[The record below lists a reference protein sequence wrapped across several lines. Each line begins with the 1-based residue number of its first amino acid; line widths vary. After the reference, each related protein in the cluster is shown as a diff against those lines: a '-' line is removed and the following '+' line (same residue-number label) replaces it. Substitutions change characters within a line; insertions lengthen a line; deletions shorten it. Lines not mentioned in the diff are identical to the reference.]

1 MNYLDRMTKL
11 RKNLSDSEKFPYLIS
26 DLVNIKYLTGFNGS
40 YAYIIIGK
48 KYTCFIT
55 DSRYEEIAT
64 SLLDSKTDLVLQ
76 KTDLFN
82 TVKEYLPKHEKIL
95 FIEEHSAPLSFFMSL
110 KKTLKG
116 VKVIPAGDDVNSLRM
131 VKDKEEIILLN
142 KAANIV
148 DECFLHILK
157 FIKTGITEWD
167 ISNEIEFFFRK
178 NGCRKSSFPSIVA
191 SGAGSSM
198 PHYETSMKKKIKY
211 GDTILIDMGCEF
223 SGYNSDLT
231 RTLFMGKIDKN
242 IEKIYAVVR
251 NAQETALAKI
261 KPGMLSGDADALAR
275 DVIAQEGYGEFF
287 GHSLGH
293 GVGLEIH
300 ELPALKKGGGI
311 KIPVNSVLTVEPG
324 IYLPGKGGVRIE
336 DTCLITEK
344 GCEALTRSP
353 KDFII
358 I

>member
-1 MNYLDRMTKL
+1 MNYSDRILKL
-11 RKNLSDSEKFPYLIS
+11 RKSLSESDKYPYLIS
-26 DLVNIKYLTGFNGS
+26 DIVNIKYLTGFNGS
-40 YAYIIIGK
+40 YAYIIVGK

-55 DSRYEEIAT
+55 DSRYEEAASGLI
-64 SLLDSKTDLVLQ
+64 DSKTDLVIQ
-76 KTDLFN
+76 QGDLFK
-82 TVKEYLPKHEKIL
+82 TIKEYLPKNEKNL
-95 FIEEHSAPLSFFMSL
+95 YIEEHSSTLSFFTNL

-116 VKVIPAGDDVNSLRM
+116 VKIIPAGDDVNALRM
-131 VKDKEEIILLN
+131 IKDEEEISILS
-142 KAANIV
+142 KAARIA
-148 DECFLHILK
+148 DECFLHILE
-157 FIKTGITEWD
+157 FIKPGAAEWD
-167 ISNEIEFFFRK
+167 ISNEIEFYFRK
-178 NGCRKSSFPSIVA
+178 NGCRKSAFPSIVA

-231 RTLFMGKIDKN
+231 RTLFSGKIDKN

-261 KPGMLSGDADALAR
+261 RPGMLSGDADALAR
-275 DVIAQEGYGEFF
+275 DVIAQEGYGDFF

-311 KIPVNSVLTVEPG
+311 KLPVNTVLTVEPG
-324 IYLPGKGGVRIE
+324 IYLPGRGGVRIE
-336 DTCLITEK
+336 DTCLITEN
-344 GCEALTRSP
+344 GCEVLTKSP